1 MKNISCAGAMVC
13 VLSSSA
19 MAAQVEWRGAV
30 CVTTVNA
37 ICIADGWTVGTC
49 MGLRFL
55 PPNVGDNGVRTR
67 LTFIGQTGASQ
78 FTLSSGN
85 LLDTLF
91 KPVLE
96 TVAARGGFQS
106 TAPMR
111 LSSLTP
117 AAITATTP
125 GITLAGVIQDT
136 DGTPGCTLGFRG
148 SATLKP

>member
-1 MKNISCAGAMVC
+1 MKRLAFTFALLGATAQG
-13 VLSSSA
+13 A

-30 CVTTVNA
+30 CVTTVNT
-37 ICIADGWTVGTC
+37 ICVADGWTVGLC

-55 PPNVGDNGVRTR
+55 PPSVGDNGVRTR
-67 LTFIGQTGASQ
+67 LTFVGQWGASQ

-85 LLDTLF
+85 LLGAKF

-96 TVAARGGFQS
+96 TVAGRGGFQS
-106 TAPMR
+106 TSPMR

-117 AAITATTP
+117 AVITANTP
-125 GITLAGVIQDT
+125 GITLAGVIQNT
-136 DGTPGCTLGFRG
+136 DGTQGCTLGFRG